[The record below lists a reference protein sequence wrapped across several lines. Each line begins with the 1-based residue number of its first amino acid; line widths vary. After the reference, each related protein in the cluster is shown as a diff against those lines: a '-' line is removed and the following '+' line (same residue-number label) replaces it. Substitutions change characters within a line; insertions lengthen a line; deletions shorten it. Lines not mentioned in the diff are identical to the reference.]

1 MLSVWFFLHPL
12 ACMRYPQMFKDKIRI
27 ICPQMF
33 NYLIKREIPQRLK
46 DITWT
51 RYSIKVEGY
60 NMKEIF
66 HQGRWI

>member
-1 MLSVWFFLHPL
+1 
-12 ACMRYPQMFKDKIRI
+12 MFKDKIRI

-33 NYLIKREIPQRLK
+33 NYMIKREIPQRLK

-51 RYSIKVEGY
+51 RYSIKIEGY

-66 HQGRWI
+66 HQGRRI